1 MKILLAFISAFFL
14 SNMLVAQNF
23 KLKECVVIGQFD
35 KPEDR
40 YAIEVTFCELFNALK
55 VKAVPSS
62 NYLKQGSGITTLLS
76 DSLMNDLTHKGFSTY
91 CLINVKGYDKRFKKS
106 VLLPGFDEALE
117 RASIYNLYKD
127 DIASVTLEFI
137 FYQNKTAVYS
147 DVFKI
152 SNIGERDD
160 VIKRIKKKAPKYIL
174 KNWNL

>member
-1 MKILLAFISAFFL
+1 MKVLFSLVCVFLISNIF
-14 SNMLVAQNF
+14 VAQNF

-35 KPEDR
+35 KTEDR

-62 NYLKQGSGITTLLS
+62 NYIKQGSGITALVS
-76 DSLMNDLTHKGFSTY
+76 DSLMSDLSYKGFSTY

-106 VLLPGFDEALE
+106 ELLPGFNEALE

-137 FYQNKTAVYS
+137 FYQNKTAVFS

-174 KNWNL
+174 KNWNF

>member
-1 MKILLAFISAFFL
+1 MKVLFFL
-14 SNMLVAQNF
+14 SSAFLISINVVAQNF

-35 KPEDR
+35 KSEDR

-62 NYLKQGSGITTLLS
+62 NYSKQGSGIATLVS
-76 DSLMNDLTHKGFSTY
+76 DSLMSDLGYKGFSTY

-106 VLLPGFDEALE
+106 ELLPGFDEALE
-117 RASIYNLYKD
+117 RASIYNLFKN

-137 FYQNKTAVYS
+137 FYQNKTAVFS

>member
-1 MKILLAFISAFFL
+1 MKVLFALVSALLISNTFI
-14 SNMLVAQNF
+14 AQNF

-62 NYLKQGSGITTLLS
+62 NYIKQGSGIATLLS

-106 VLLPGFDEALE
+106 ELLPGFDEAME

-137 FYQNKTAVYS
+137 FYQNKTPVFS
-147 DVFKI
+147 DVFKV

>member
-1 MKILLAFISAFFL
+1 MKVIIALVCAFLIS
-14 SNMLVAQNF
+14 NTYVAQNF

-62 NYLKQGSGITTLLS
+62 NYIKQGSGIATLLS
-76 DSLMNDLTHKGFSTY
+76 DSLITDLTHKGFSTY

-106 VLLPGFDEALE
+106 ELLPSFNEAME

-137 FYQNKTAVYS
+137 FYQNKTAVFS

-160 VIKRIKKKAPKYIL
+160 VIKRIKKKAPKFIL